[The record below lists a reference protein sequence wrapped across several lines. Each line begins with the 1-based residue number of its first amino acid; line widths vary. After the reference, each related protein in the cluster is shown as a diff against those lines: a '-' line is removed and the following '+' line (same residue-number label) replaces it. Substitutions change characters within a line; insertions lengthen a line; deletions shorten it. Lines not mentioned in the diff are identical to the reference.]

1 MHMVEMI
8 DDCCDALR
16 LSLSLSINT
25 HNGVGEI
32 LQQRADN
39 CKLILF
45 LMRKLVRQTCMNAFS
60 AIRPLMI

>member
-1 MHMVEMI
+1 MHMVKMI

-16 LSLSLSINT
+16 LSLSINT

-45 LMRKLVRQTCMNAFS
+45 LMRKLVRQTCKNAFS